1 MYPWIIID
9 FAGHPG
15 RFIIAN
21 SQTTQDTGA
30 VLCTTK
36 VDTETLT
43 FKIVGISQGGECCW
57 SANYR
62 TSIGTE
68 TKDSIEWEAQEGL
81 VYRAC
86 ETKYLMRNGY
96 ARYMEGSSGSG
107 NINVAAAIS
116 EL

>member
-36 VDTETLT
+36 VDTETST
-43 FKIVGISQGGECCW
+43 FKIVGVSQGGECCW
-57 SANYR
+57 SANSR
-62 TSIGTE
+62 TLIGTE
-68 TKDSIEWEAQEGL
+68 TKDSIELEWQQGL
-81 VYRAC
+81 VYREC
-86 ETKYLMRNGY
+86 ETKYLMSDGY
-96 ARYMEGSSGSG
+96 ARYMEGSFASVNG
-107 NINVAAAIS
+107 NDAAGV
-116 EL
+116 